1 MKQGYIDTFLQHL
14 RREDH
19 LILLPIYYAGGTS
32 QKDIASEDLLREIQR
47 AGKSAEVLPGRK
59 LLFDRLEEWD
69 HYVVFGARDDSL
81 GNFAQEIA
89 ARLK

>member
-32 QKDIASEDLLREIQR
+32 QKDIASEDLLDEILK
-47 AGKSAEVLPGRK
+47 AGKSAEVLRDRK
-59 LLFDRLEEWD
+59 QLFERLQEWD

-81 GNFAQEIA
+81 GDFAQEIA